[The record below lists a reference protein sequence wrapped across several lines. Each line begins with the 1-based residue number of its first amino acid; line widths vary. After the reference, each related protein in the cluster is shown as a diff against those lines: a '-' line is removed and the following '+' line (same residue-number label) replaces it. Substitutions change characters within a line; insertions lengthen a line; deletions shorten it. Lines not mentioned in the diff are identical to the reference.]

1 MVCGDFGVVYGSL
14 RGWWGEVCGISM
26 DRNYTK
32 FDIVISLMYSLLPK
46 DLTIQNLFM
55 MTSLRWMGTLS
66 EGATLPFSFLSP
78 LLMGANP

>member
-1 MVCGDFGVVYGSL
+1 MGGG
-14 RGWWGEVCGISM
+14 GEVCGISM

-66 EGATLPFSFLSP
+66 EGATLPFSFLPP